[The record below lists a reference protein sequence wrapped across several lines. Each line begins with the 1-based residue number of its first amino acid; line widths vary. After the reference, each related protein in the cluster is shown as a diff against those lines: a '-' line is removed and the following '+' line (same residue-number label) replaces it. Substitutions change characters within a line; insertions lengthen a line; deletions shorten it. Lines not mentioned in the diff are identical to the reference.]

1 MWPSDPSPARS
12 VSFSSRTLA
21 ENSQISTAPES
32 ETLDRLIARRLCS
45 WPPAGNRGLNG
56 SLDPDSSPAEAEHRN
71 IGGKG
76 ESAAAFRKHLWAV
89 DLLQLSKAAMRRRA
103 GPGVLTAHVP
113 GETSLSLSDIS
124 VYGQSPDKK
133 APHTRVR

>member
-1 MWPSDPSPARS
+1 MTLQFDLWLHLARTDKIGLAKLVLVSRLSREFLSAFDEGTIDGIIRSFVTMSDWP
-12 VSFSSRTLA
+12 
-21 ENSQISTAPES
+21 
-32 ETLDRLIARRLCS
+32 LIEQNIAIWS
-45 WPPAGNRGLNG
+45 
-56 SLDPDSSPAEAEHRN
+56 

-76 ESAAAFRKHLWAV
+76 ESAAAFRKHFWPV
-89 DLLQLSKAAMRRRA
+89 DLLQLAEAAMRRRA